1 MFGAENCGKRLYF
14 QYRSAVSSY
23 LHNSPI
29 NVQNRKTH
37 LGVLRFFSGVG
48 CITNGY
54 RVLSLE
60 MIAGGGG
67 FQKGYEIWVA
77 C

>member
-29 NVQNRKTH
+29 NVQNRNTH
-37 LGVLRFFSGVG
+37 LGALRFFRGVG
-48 CITNGY
+48 CITSDY

-60 MIAGGGG
+60 MIAEGGG
-67 FQKGYEIWVA
+67 FQKCYGIWVA
-77 C
+77 F